1 MRTRLEFVDGSSSF
15 FKEFEKANLGLVKEG
30 LNKTSSDL
38 SEVYK
43 KIIKR
48 QTPSDWSSTI
58 FKREDRLRPKRSQ
71 AKRMNKQYSWSSKSN
86 KTGRVLTLLEK
97 KKTFGQKYSKKDAT
111 PVSYASGRE
120 GNIADHVKWYTP
132 KELHSLY
139 AVVGGGHKGFRPVK
153 WEKGYAKGY
162 LKYEGGTSR
171 KTLDILDKL
180 NDGATIPLSRK
191 QQRFLALTLGLTT
204 MSKTIKI
211 KPRYFAER
219 ARASGGQKALQTL
232 IKMYNENF
240 PKAITN
246 IKYKVTQTKVG

>member
-1 MRTRLEFVDGSSSF
+1 MRTRMEFVDGSSSF
-15 FKEFEKANLGLVKEG
+15 FKEFEKVNLGLVKEG

-48 QTPSDWSSTI
+48 QTPSNWSSTMVKS
-58 FKREDRLRPKRSQ
+58 KRR
-71 AKRMNKQYSWSSKSN
+71 
-86 KTGRVLTLLEK
+86 LTLLEK

-162 LKYEGGTSR
+162 LKYEGGTTR

-191 QQRFLALTLGLTT
+191 QQRFLALTLGLTS